1 MMLKSFYFLALCS
14 GLAWLRP
21 IPAHSQAVTRGNPS
35 LSGTWKGRLPGPS
48 TEHLV
53 FQPGGRGYVA
63 FSPDYTRYPFQY
75 EISKLNRL
83 RISGAGMI
91 PRVYSVTFLTAS
103 QVRFR
108 STTEPGEGEVPIIFA
123 NVVYQL
129 QQATAATK

>member
-1 MMLKSFYFLALCS
+1 MLKSFYFLALGS
-14 GLAWLRP
+14 GLAWLCP
-21 IPAHSQAVTRGNPS
+21 IPAHSQAVTRGNTS
-35 LSGTWKGRLPGPS
+35 LAGTWKGKLPGPS

-75 EISKLNRL
+75 DISKLNRL

-91 PRVYSVTFLTAS
+91 PRVYSVTFLTGS

-108 STTEPGEGEVPIIFA
+108 STAKPQEGELPAIFT
-123 NVVYQL
+123 NVIYQR
-129 QQATAATK
+129 